1 MHQNYVLR
9 LYVPVENLVF
19 VHQTNRIK
27 KVANDEGSCLLWQS
41 CPARYNV
48 IELPFRS
55 QLKDDVDI
63 LFIWKKSVYFDD
75 IGML

>member
-9 LYVPVENLVF
+9 FYVPVKNPML

-41 CPARYNV
+41 CPARYHIV
-48 IELPFRS
+48 ELSFGP
-55 QLKDDVDI
+55 QLKYDVDI
-63 LFIWKKSVYFDD
+63 LFIWKNSIDFDD
-75 IGML
+75 VGML